1 MKCDRHMWDE
11 LIDGFCWKCEELTI
25 NENKKKYENNFRD
38 NSLQRTTGD
47 KETSAV
53 PNTKQEG

>member
-1 MKCDRHMWDE
+1 MWDE